1 MKVIFGRVI
10 WTPRPPGQHGADAD
24 GVERKLQQGDPVDVG
39 VVGHLAEDEPANARR
54 DGDASDQGAAA
65 VLQLDVFDVLDLKT
79 HFVLILGDIFMT
91 MLDSY

>member
-54 DGDASDQGAAA
+54 
-65 VLQLDVFDVLDLKT
+65 VPQLDVFDVLDLKT

-91 MLDSY
+91 LLDSF